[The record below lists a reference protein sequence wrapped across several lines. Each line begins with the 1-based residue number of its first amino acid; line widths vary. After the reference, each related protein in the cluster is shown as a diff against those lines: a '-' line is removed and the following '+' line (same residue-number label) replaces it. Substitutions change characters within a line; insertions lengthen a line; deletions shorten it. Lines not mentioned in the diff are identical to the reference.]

1 MWGDIAIAFLLAFIT
16 TFVVTPHTMRL
27 AKKVGAI
34 DIPND
39 RRVNKKPM
47 PRLRRFGSNFRI
59 YCFSNLS
66 IYYNLIRRKTK
77 SIWWR
82 TILLKNDWILFRSSY
97 IRNNLL
103 YRWLKRSSKFSKI
116 GSSNISSNFSCFMWN
131 KNRKYFYSICRR

>member
-47 PRLRRFGSNFRI
+47 PRLRRSCSNCRI
-59 YCFSNLS
+59 FCFSN
-66 IYYNLIRRKTK
+66 IFNNYYIIRRKNRLF
-77 SIWWR
+77 WR
-82 TILLKNDWILFRSSY
+82 
-97 IRNNLL
+97 
-103 YRWLKRSSKFSKI
+103 
-116 GSSNISSNFSCFMWN
+116 G
-131 KNRKYFYSICRR
+131 

>member
-47 PRLRRFGSNFRI
+47 PRLRRSCSNCRLL
-59 YCFSNLS
+59 CFNYLFT
-66 IYYNLIRRKTK
+66 YYNIYRRKNR
-77 SIWWR
+77 SFWR
-82 TILLKNDWILFRSSY
+82 
-97 IRNNLL
+97 
-103 YRWLKRSSKFSKI
+103 
-116 GSSNISSNFSCFMWN
+116 
-131 KNRKYFYSICRR
+131 